1 MAAYL
6 ARRILQAIV
15 VVILVTIIVFV
26 LLRLLPGGP
35 ARAILGQQAT
45 AAQVKAFNHQQGFD
59 RPLALQYLDYLGRLL
74 HGDLGYSY
82 KLNQSVTSLLAQR
95 LPKTLLLTILSTGVA
110 LLIALPVGI
119 VQAVRRNRPT
129 DYVITGISFVLYA
142 MPIFFLGLIL
152 IIVFAQQLHWFSPQ
166 APQGDSFTAVLSQA
180 NQLILPVATLAL
192 ITVAA
197 FSRYARSATL
207 DNLGEDYVRTA
218 RAKGA
223 LERRVLARHVTPNA
237 LVPVVTLL
245 GLYVPYLFSGSLVT
259 EATFNYPGMGLL
271 FWNAAQTRDY
281 PILLAVALIV
291 AIATV
296 VASLVVDL
304 LYSVLD
310 PRVRYVTAA

>member
-1 MAAYL
+1 VTSFL
-6 ARRILQAIV
+6 LRRVLQAIAV
-15 VVILVTIIVFV
+15 VLLVTIIVFI

-45 AAQVKAFNHQQGFD
+45 AAQVTAFNHQQGYD
-59 RPLALQYLDYLGRLL
+59 KPVIVQYGHYLVRLL

-95 LPKTLLLTILSTGVA
+95 LPKTLVLTVLATVVA
-110 LLIALPVGI
+110 LAVAIPLGLL
-119 VQAVRRNRPT
+119 QATRRNKPT
-129 DYVITGISFVLYA
+129 DYVVTGLAFVLYA

-152 IIVFAQQLHWFSPQ
+152 IIVFAQTLHWFPSE
-166 APQGDSFTAVLSQA
+166 APQGNSVSAVLSQGNA
-180 NQLILPVATLAL
+180 LVLPVATLAL
-192 ITVAA
+192 ITIAA

-223 LERRVLARHVTPNA
+223 LERRVLARHVAPNA

-245 GLYVPYLFSGSLVT
+245 GLYVPYLFGGSLVT
-259 EATFNYPGMGLL
+259 EAMFNYPGMGLL

-296 VASLVVDL
+296 AASLVVDL
-304 LYSVLD
+304 IYAVLD
-310 PRVRYVTAA
+310 PRVRYVPA

>member
-1 MAAYL
+1 MTTYL
-6 ARRILQAIV
+6 LRRILQAIAV
-15 VVILVTIIVFV
+15 VLLVTVIVFI

-45 AAQVKAFNHQQGFD
+45 PAQVTAFNHEQGYD
-59 RPLALQYLDYLGRLL
+59 QSIVVQYGHYLVRLL
-74 HGDLGYSY
+74 HGNLGYSF

-95 LPKTLLLTILSTGVA
+95 LPKTLLLTVLATVVA
-110 LLIALPVGI
+110 LAVAVPLGML
-119 VQAVRRNRPT
+119 QATRRNRPT
-129 DYVITGISFVLYA
+129 DYVVTGLAFVLYA

-152 IIVFAQQLHWFSPQ
+152 IIVFAQTLHWFPSE
-166 APQGDSFTAVLSQA
+166 APQGNSVAAVLSQGNA
-180 NQLILPVATLAL
+180 LVLPVATLSL
-192 ITVAA
+192 ITIAA

-223 LERRVLARHVTPNA
+223 HEPRVLARHVAPNA

-245 GLYVPYLFSGSLVT
+245 GLYVPYLFGGSLVT
-259 EATFNYPGMGLL
+259 EAMFNYPGMGLL

-291 AIATV
+291 ALATV
-296 VASLVVDL
+296 AASLVVDL
-304 LYSVLD
+304 IYAVLD
-310 PRVRYVTAA
+310 PRVRYVPA

>member
-1 MAAYL
+1 VTSFL
-6 ARRILQAIV
+6 LRRVLQAIAV
-15 VVILVTIIVFV
+15 VLLVTIIVFI

-45 AAQVKAFNHQQGFD
+45 AAQVTAFNHQQGYD
-59 RPLALQYLDYLGRLL
+59 KPIVVQYGHYLVRLL

-95 LPKTLLLTILSTGVA
+95 LPKTLVLTVLATVVA
-110 LLIALPVGI
+110 LAVAIPLGLL
-119 VQAVRRNRPT
+119 QATRRNKPT
-129 DYVITGISFVLYA
+129 DYVVTGLAFVLYA

-152 IIVFAQQLHWFSPQ
+152 IIVFAQTLHWFPSE
-166 APQGDSFTAVLSQA
+166 APQGNSVSAVLSQGNA
-180 NQLILPVATLAL
+180 LVLPVATLSL
-192 ITVAA
+192 ITIAA

-223 LERRVLARHVTPNA
+223 LERRVLARHVAPNA

-245 GLYVPYLFSGSLVT
+245 GLYVPYLFGGSLVT
-259 EATFNYPGMGLL
+259 EAMFNYPGMGLL

-296 VASLVVDL
+296 AASLVVDL
-304 LYSVLD
+304 IYAVLD
-310 PRVRYVTAA
+310 PRVRYVPA

>member
-1 MAAYL
+1 VTSFL
-6 ARRILQAIV
+6 LRRVLQAIAV
-15 VVILVTIIVFV
+15 VLLVTIIVFI

-45 AAQVKAFNHQQGFD
+45 AAQVTAFNHQQGYD
-59 RPLALQYLDYLGRLL
+59 KPIVVQYGHYLVRLL

-95 LPKTLLLTILSTGVA
+95 LPKTLVLTVLATVVA
-110 LLIALPVGI
+110 LAVAIPLGLL
-119 VQAVRRNRPT
+119 QATRRNKPT
-129 DYVITGISFVLYA
+129 DYVVTGLAFVLYA
-142 MPIFFLGLIL
+142 MLIFFLGLIL
-152 IIVFAQQLHWFSPQ
+152 IIVFAQTLHWFPSE
-166 APQGDSFTAVLSQA
+166 APQGNSVSAVLSQGNA
-180 NQLILPVATLAL
+180 LVLPVATLSL
-192 ITVAA
+192 ITIAA

-223 LERRVLARHVTPNA
+223 LERRVLARHVAPNA

-245 GLYVPYLFSGSLVT
+245 GLYVPYLFGGSLVT
-259 EATFNYPGMGLL
+259 EAMFNYPGMGLL

-296 VASLVVDL
+296 AASLVVDL
-304 LYSVLD
+304 IYAVLD
-310 PRVRYVTAA
+310 PRVRYVPA

>member
-1 MAAYL
+1 MAGYL
-6 ARRILQAIV
+6 IRRVLQAIV
-15 VVILVTIIVFV
+15 VVILVTVIVFV
-26 LLRLLPGGP
+26 LLRMLPGGP

-45 AAQVKAFNHQQGFD
+45 QAQVRAFNHAQGYD
-59 RPLALQYLDYLGRLL
+59 RPLILQYLDYLGRLL

-82 KLNQSVTSLLAQR
+82 KLNQSVTSLLAER
-95 LPKTLLLTILSTGVA
+95 LPKTLLLTVLSTLVA
-110 LLIALPVGI
+110 LLVALPTGI
-119 VQAVRRNRPT
+119 LQAVRRNKAI
-129 DYVITGISFVLYA
+129 DYVVTAVSFVLYA

-152 IIVFAQQLHWFSPQ
+152 IIVFAQHLHWFSAQ
-166 APQGDSFTAVLSQA
+166 APQGDSFGAVLRQGKA
-180 NQLILPVATLAL
+180 LVLPVATLAL
-192 ITVAA
+192 IAVAA

-223 LERRVLARHVTPNA
+223 AERWVLVRHVTPNSV
-237 LVPVVTLL
+237 VPVITLL

-296 VASLVVDL
+296 VASLAVDL

-310 PRVRYVTAA
+310 PRVRYVAAS

>member
-1 MAAYL
+1 MTGVIVQYGHYL
-6 ARRILQAIV
+6 V
-15 VVILVTIIVFV
+15 
-26 LLRLLPGGP
+26 
-35 ARAILGQQAT
+35 
-45 AAQVKAFNHQQGFD
+45 
-59 RPLALQYLDYLGRLL
+59 RLL

-95 LPKTLLLTILSTGVA
+95 LPKTLVLTVLATVVA
-110 LLIALPVGI
+110 LAVAIPLGLL
-119 VQAVRRNRPT
+119 QATRRNKPT
-129 DYVITGISFVLYA
+129 DYVVTGLAFVLYA

-152 IIVFAQQLHWFSPQ
+152 IIVFAQTLHWFPSE
-166 APQGDSFTAVLSQA
+166 APQGNSVSAVLSQGNA
-180 NQLILPVATLAL
+180 LVLPVATLAL
-192 ITVAA
+192 ITIAA

-223 LERRVLARHVTPNA
+223 LERRVLARHVAPNA

-245 GLYVPYLFSGSLVT
+245 GLYVPYLFGGSLVT
-259 EATFNYPGMGLL
+259 EAMFNYPGMGLL

-296 VASLVVDL
+296 AASLVVDL
-304 LYSVLD
+304 IYAVLD
-310 PRVRYVTAA
+310 PRVRYVPA